1 MNNVLGRYVN
11 GNYTVTIYDDG
22 TKIRENDLDNLTP
35 EFAENCDVKITDKC
49 DGGCAFCYENCTP
62 DGEHANLSKYN
73 FLHNLHPFTEL
84 ALNGNDLSHPQLL
97 YFLKMLKE
105 QDVIANMT
113 VNQKH
118 FMYYYNYIKSLIDN
132 NLIKGLGISLRN
144 IREENFIERVKTI
157 PNAVIHTI
165 VGITTLEEYDF
176 LAQNKCKILIL
187 GYKMR
192 GRGIEFSRKCSKT
205 ISDNIIKLHHHLPA
219 LLDIANLVS
228 FDNLAINQLSIKNML
243 TEEQWQNF
251 YMGDDGQYTFYLDLV
266 NGTFSRNSVSNIK
279 YEIGDKNIDEMF
291 KIIQEECKPFTHYD
305 AKGTLTKNYNSID
318 LEKLEWFKSK

>member
-11 GNYTVTIYDDG
+11 GNYTVTIYNDG

-35 EFAENCDVKITDKC
+35 TFAENCDVKITDKC
-49 DGGCAFCYENCTP
+49 DGGCDFCYENCTP
-62 DGEHANLSKYN
+62 YGEHANLSKYN
-73 FLHNLHPFTEL
+73 FLYNLHPFTEL

-144 IREENFIERVKTI
+144 IKEENFIERVKTI

-165 VGITTLEEYDF
+165 AGITTLEEYDF

-187 GYKMR
+187 GYKTR
-192 GRGIEFSRKCSKT
+192 GRGIEFKQKYDKE
-205 ISDNIIKLHHHLPA
+205 IIENIYGLHKHLPA
-219 LLDIANLVS
+219 LLGLANLVS
-228 FDNLAINQLSIKNML
+228 FDNLAIEQLNIKSML

-251 YMGDDGQYTFYLDLV
+251 YMGDDGQYTFYIDLV
-266 NGTFSRNSVSNIK
+266 KGTFSRNSVSDIRH
-279 YEIGDKNIDEMF
+279 EIGSKTIDEMF
-291 KIIQEECKPFTHYD
+291 KIIQTE
-305 AKGTLTKNYNSID
+305 AKG
-318 LEKLEWFKSK
+318 E